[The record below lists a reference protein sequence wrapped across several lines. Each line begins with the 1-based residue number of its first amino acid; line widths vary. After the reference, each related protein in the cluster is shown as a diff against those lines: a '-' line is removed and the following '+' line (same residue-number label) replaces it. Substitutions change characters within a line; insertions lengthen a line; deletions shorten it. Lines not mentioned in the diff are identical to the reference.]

1 MNPIVVGVDGSAT
14 ARLAAKQAAELA
26 NSCGVALHL
35 VTAYTKRAT
44 KTVRSAGETWVID
57 SLSTAEQVLADVRS
71 DIRAAN
77 GVTSAVVE
85 GDPAGAVIGE
95 AKRLDASMIV
105 VGNRRVQGV
114 SRILGSVA
122 GDITRRAPCHVL
134 IAKTT

>member
-14 ARLAAKQAAELA
+14 ARLAAKHAAELA
-26 NSCGVALHL
+26 NSCGAAIHL
-35 VTAYTKRAT
+35 VTAYAKRAT
-44 KTVRSAGETWVID
+44 KTVRAAGETWVVD
-57 SLSTAEQVLADVRS
+57 SLSSAEQVLADVGS
-71 DIRAAN
+71 DIRVAN
-77 GVTSAVVE
+77 GITSAVME
-85 GDPAGAVIGE
+85 GDPASAVIDE

-122 GDITRRAPCHVL
+122 ADIARRAPCHVL